1 VICGSSRRTAIRIE
15 DMPVACATRSHE
27 QLLYRM
33 KRATVRSAML
43 LQSKLS
49 EGDAM
54 PGPFPPATAFDLD
67 NSNVDVASSLR
78 PALSW

>member
-1 VICGSSRRTAIRIE
+1 
-15 DMPVACATRSHE
+15 
-27 QLLYRM
+27 M